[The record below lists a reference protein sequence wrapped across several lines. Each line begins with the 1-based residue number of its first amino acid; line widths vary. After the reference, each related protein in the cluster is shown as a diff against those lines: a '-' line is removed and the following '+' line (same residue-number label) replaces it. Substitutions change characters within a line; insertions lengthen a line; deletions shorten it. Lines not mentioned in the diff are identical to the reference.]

1 MSAAWASDGDVG
13 LGPFSSRAS
22 SKGDTRSKDYECAY
36 ETVAVAVHGYE
47 REERARRERGAKER
61 RRREGELLKERYL
74 MLNSGPIVLM
84 RVELGAFN
92 KGKLS
97 NSVVLSMRLNNL
109 QIQEV
114 S

>member
-1 MSAAWASDGDVG
+1 
-13 LGPFSSRAS
+13 
-22 SKGDTRSKDYECAY
+22 
-36 ETVAVAVHGYE
+36 
-47 REERARRERGAKER
+47 
-61 RRREGELLKERYL
+61 